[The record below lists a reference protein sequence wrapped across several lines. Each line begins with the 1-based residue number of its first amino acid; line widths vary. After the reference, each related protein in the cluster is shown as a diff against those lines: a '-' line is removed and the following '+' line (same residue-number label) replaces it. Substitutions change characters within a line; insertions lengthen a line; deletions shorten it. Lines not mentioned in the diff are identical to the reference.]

1 MAEHRLGPS
10 LQALIQASIFSS
22 VEFVNYGRWENEGNG
37 TGPRKRQPVNFGKE
51 PEVQEHVSIG
61 RQIYHVQFA
70 VRSLFARS
78 KLSELCASPKALVT
92 NPVEVGHRRVRLV
105 HKPVIQLSS
114 GRKRPHP
121 RTESR
126 SEIVAA
132 LSYFTVRSVDPVE
145 DCGAFLLR
153 ARDRDL
159 AHAGPGLS
167 SSIPRPALPSK
178 VPSHASSVSRLRRL
192 AGWSPL
198 FSSVAL
204 AAAHVRRMDQTPARA
219 RRRRRVRAYHHS
231 AEREHAG
238 ERKQHHT
245 RAGCVCVCVPVPP
258 DVPFVPPACLLRPNP
273 NRSSSPAMNTYS
285 TGVMNRFR
293 IVERII
299 PPNTAVP
306 SELRAPLPAP
316 VAKTS
321 GVTPRTNAIEVMRIG
336 RSRVSAA
343 RITAV
348 TVSTPCSRSW
358 FENST
363 IRIAF
368 FDASPISITYPTCA
382 NTSENACRT
391 KRPPI
396 APSSASGTASR
407 MISGSA
413 NDSYCAES
421 TRNTKMIPRPKMIAA
436 CEPPSICSREIP
448 LHSVAKPGGRFA
460 AKRSIVASASPE
472 P

>member
-204 AAAHVRRMDQTPARA
+204 AAANVILNRTAAKLPNTSAGWTKRRRGPAAVAGSAPITTPPSASSITPEPAASASACRCRRTCRSCRRRACCGRTRTGLRA
-219 RRRRRVRAYHHS
+219 RR
-231 AEREHAG
+231 
-238 ERKQHHT
+238 
-245 RAGCVCVCVPVPP
+245 
-258 DVPFVPPACLLRPNP
+258 
-273 NRSSSPAMNTYS
+273 
-285 TGVMNRFR
+285 
-293 IVERII
+293 
-299 PPNTAVP
+299 
-306 SELRAPLPAP
+306 
-316 VAKTS
+316 
-321 GVTPRTNAIEVMRIG
+321 
-336 RSRVSAA
+336 
-343 RITAV
+343 
-348 TVSTPCSRSW
+348 
-358 FENST
+358 
-363 IRIAF
+363 
-368 FDASPISITYPTCA
+368 
-382 NTSENACRT
+382 
-391 KRPPI
+391 
-396 APSSASGTASR
+396 
-407 MISGSA
+407 
-413 NDSYCAES
+413 
-421 TRNTKMIPRPKMIAA
+421 
-436 CEPPSICSREIP
+436 
-448 LHSVAKPGGRFA
+448 
-460 AKRSIVASASPE
+460 
-472 P
+472 